1 LSEENPRYFEF
12 IQDWRDW
19 LNTNHADTQS
29 IWIIIQKKASQKP
42 GVRYQE
48 AVLEAIAFGWIDGKI
63 KRLNNIEFMQRYT
76 PRRRNSIWSQSNRER
91 AERLIAENRMTPAGF
106 KAIEEA
112 KKNGRWDQ
120 AYRMHKT
127 DDRWPQDLID
137 ILETNK
143 IAYKNFTAFPPSA
156 RIMYIHWI
164 NEAKRQDTRDRRIH
178 TVVTR
183 SAQNLRPGIKLK
195 IVKKRRTCERS
206 SRA

>member
-1 LSEENPRYFEF
+1 LSEENPRYFES
-12 IQDWRDW
+12 ILDWREW

-42 GVRYQE
+42 GIRYQD
-48 AVLEAIAFGWIDGKI
+48 AVLEAVAYGWIDGKI
-63 KRLNNIEFMQRYT
+63 KRLNDTEFMQRYT
-76 PRRRNSIWSQSNRER
+76 PRRHDSIWSRNNRER
-91 AERLIAENRMTPAGF
+91 AEQLIAEDRMTPAGF
-106 KAIEEA
+106 RAVEEA

-120 AYRMHKT
+120 AYITHKT

-137 ILETNK
+137 VLETNPR
-143 IAYKNFTAFPPSA
+143 AYKNFKTFPPSA

-183 SAQNLRPGIKLK
+183 SAKNLRPGIKLK
-195 IVKKRRTCERS
+195 IVKKKANARV
-206 SRA
+206 